1 MMNQEELDQTI
12 ATYDEYLQRM
22 SVAAGHFCE
31 DLAESNFQEISGVL
45 PALVDGLAWINEA
58 LEKFV
63 KMDYL
68 NEEHLTAFKELILN
82 LYEALQNKDYV
93 LLHDLCEFELPP
105 LLSRIRVFGTQI
117 N

>member
-1 MMNQEELDQTI
+1 MNQEELSRTI
-12 ATYDEYLQRM
+12 ETYDQYLLRM
-22 SVAAGHFCE
+22 SKAAEHFCE
-31 DLAESNFQEISGVL
+31 DLVESNYQEIGGVL
-45 PALVDGLAWINEA
+45 PALVDGLAWINTA

-63 KMDYL
+63 KMNYL
-68 NEEHLTAFKELILN
+68 NEERLIAYRDLIAN

-105 LLSRIRVFGTQI
+105 LLTSINVTPTQI